1 MEELLNGWKRSHY
14 CAQPSEADIGAEV
27 TLMGWVNKRR
37 DLGALIFVDLRDRS
51 GIMQIVF
58 DQGKLPA
65 DAFSRAEG
73 IRSEYVLGVRGKLVR
88 RDDETINPNLPTGT
102 IEVRVETFKI
112 FSRAETPPFAI
123 DDDVNVGEALRLKY
137 RYLDLRRPEMQQKLL
152 LRHRIV
158 KMARDYYDEN
168 GFVEIETPTLGKS
181 TPEGARDYLVPS
193 RVHPGSFY
201 ALPQSPQLYKQI
213 LMVSGFDRYF
223 QVARCYRDEDLRA
236 DRQPEFTQL
245 DLEMSFV
252 EEEDVMSLNEGF
264 IQKVF
269 KEVLNVDVQLPLP
282 RMTWKEA
289 MNRFGSDKP
298 DTRFGLELI
307 DISDLA
313 KDIEFNVFKNAVKS
327 GGSVRVINAKDSVD
341 KLARREIDALVE
353 FVKQYRAK
361 GMAWISLTKDG
372 TIKSAIT
379 KFMTDGQVQAIFE
392 RCGAEPNDT
401 LFFVADAKD
410 SVVYAALGALR
421 LELAKKFSLID
432 ESRWDLLWVTEFPQ
446 FEYSEEEGRFVAMHH
461 PFTSP
466 MDEDLDKLE
475 SDPGAVRAKA
485 YDIVLNGNE
494 LGGGSIRIHDSEIQQ
509 RMFKALGFTEER
521 AWESFSFLLNAF
533 RFGTPPHGGMA
544 FGLDRLVML
553 LTRSKSIRDVIAFPK
568 VQNASCPMTEAP
580 GEVEEK
586 QLTEL
591 GISIDR
597 IEE

>member
-1 MEELLNGWKRSHY
+1 MEELLKGWKRTHY
-14 CAQPSEADIGAEV
+14 CGQPTEADIGKEI

-51 GIMQIVF
+51 GMMQVVF
-58 DQGKLPA
+58 DQGALPEA
-65 DAFSRAEG
+65 DFNRAET
-73 IRSEYVLGVRGKLVR
+73 IRSEYVLGVRGKLVL

-102 IEVRVETFKI
+102 IEIRVETFKI

-123 DDDVNVGEALRLKY
+123 DDDINVGEALRLKY
-137 RYLDLRRPEMQQKLL
+137 RYLDLRRPEMQKKLL

-158 KMARDYYDEN
+158 KLARDYYDEN

-264 IQKVF
+264 IKKVF
-269 KEVLNVDVQLPLP
+269 KEIVGVDVQLPLP

-313 KDIEFNVFKNAVKS
+313 ADIDFNVFKNAVKG

-379 KFMTDGQVQAIFE
+379 KFMTEEQVQAIFE

-401 LFFVADAKD
+401 LFFVADTKD
-410 SVVYAALGALR
+410 SIVYAALGALR
-421 LELAKKFSLID
+421 LELAKKFNLID

-475 SDPGAVRAKA
+475 SDPGSVRAKA

-533 RFGTPPHGGMA
+533 RYGTPPHGGMA

-553 LTRSKSIRDVIAFPK
+553 LTHSKSIRDVIAFPK

-586 QLTEL
+586 QLRDL

-597 IEE
+597 VEE